1 MRRRDREISR
11 DEGLAVID
19 KCEYAVLSVADGEV
33 PYSVPL
39 SVCRSGNDVY
49 FHSAMAGR
57 KTELLT
63 DGTKVRMVF
72 VGDVR
77 AAEDEF
83 TTAYESAIATG
94 EISLVRTEEEKI
106 AALRMLSEKYCPANM
121 RDFDAEIGRSLSRTA
136 VYRVSLLSLTAKA
149 KRINK

>member
-19 KCEYAVLSVADGEV
+19 KCEYAVLSVADGVV

-106 AALRMLSEKYCPANM
+106 AALRMLSENTAPPTCAISTLRSDVRFRAQPCTEYRYCRLP
-121 RDFDAEIGRSLSRTA
+121 RKPKG
-136 VYRVSLLSLTAKA
+136 
-149 KRINK
+149 